1 MEVEAQAWMPF
12 GGKVRHRL
20 RGALLPICLVACS
33 LLSPQTT
40 MANEQEMRFVVV
52 RSNQAG
58 CEPTCPEWIS
68 AAGTIGPKT
77 PALLK
82 ASLKTLAGRR
92 LPLVLRSPGGDM
104 AAAMAL
110 GRLIRKSK
118 LDVAVGT
125 TVFTGC
131 QRDQKNC
138 TANDGKGADHI
149 GKAVSLGACS
159 QACTLVLA
167 SGIRR
172 LAGEG
177 TIVEDIPMLAG
188 NEANTRKLVA
198 YYGEMGVRYQS
209 LAERLRNAAGRLH
222 PYQLSLE
229 LLLTGHLPV
238 GQLVDA
244 EICRATP
251 APDNCRVF
259 TTMDLD

>member
-1 MEVEAQAWMPF
+1 MRIWNSPVGAATP
-12 GGKVRHRL
+12 RL
-20 RGALLPICLVACS
+20 RRAVLLICLLVAS
-33 LLSPQTT
+33 LLTGRPA
-40 MANEQEMRFVVV
+40 MAAEQEMRFVVV

-68 AAGTIGPKT
+68 AAGTVGAKT

-82 ASLKTLAGRR
+82 ATLKTLAGRK

-110 GRLIRKSK
+110 GRLIRKK
-118 LDVAVGT
+118 QLNVAVGT
-125 TVFTGC
+125 TVFFGC
-131 QRDQKNC
+131 QRDQQNC
-138 TANDGKGADHI
+138 TANDRKGAAYI
-149 GKAVSLGACS
+149 GKVVSAGACS

-167 SGIRR
+167 SGVRR

-177 TIVEDIPMLAG
+177 TIVEDIPMLAA
-188 NEANTRKLVA
+188 NEAETRKLVA

-229 LLLTGHLPV
+229 LLLTGQLPV

-259 TTMDLD
+259 TTMDL

>member
-1 MEVEAQAWMPF
+1 MRIWSSPVGAATP
-12 GGKVRHRL
+12 RL
-20 RGALLPICLVACS
+20 LRVALVICLLAAS
-33 LLSPQTT
+33 LLMERPA
-40 MANEQEMRFVVV
+40 MAAEQQMRFVVV
-52 RSNQAG
+52 RSNEVG

-82 ASLKTLAGRR
+82 ATLKTLAGRK

-118 LDVAVGT
+118 LSVAVGT
-125 TVFTGC
+125 TIFVGC

-138 TANDGKGADHI
+138 TANDRKAAEYI

-167 SGIRR
+167 SGNRR

-177 TIVEDIPMLAG
+177 AIVEDIPTLAG
-188 NEANTRKLVA
+188 NEADTRKLVA

-209 LAERLRNAAGRLH
+209 LVERLRSADGNLGR
-222 PYQLSLE
+222 YQLSTV
-229 LLLTGHLPV
+229 LLLTSELPV

-244 EICRATP
+244 DICRGTP

-259 TTMDLD
+259 TTMDLE

>member
-1 MEVEAQAWMPF
+1 MRIWSSPVGAATP
-12 GGKVRHRL
+12 RL
-20 RGALLPICLVACS
+20 RRVVLVVCLLAAS
-33 LLSPQTT
+33 LLMERPA
-40 MANEQEMRFVVV
+40 MAAEQEMRFVVV

-82 ASLKTLAGRR
+82 ATLKTLAGRK

-118 LDVAVGT
+118 LSVAVGT
-125 TVFTGC
+125 TVFFGC

-138 TANDGKGADHI
+138 TANDDKGADYI
-149 GKAVSLGACS
+149 GKAVSLGACA

-167 SGIRR
+167 SGHRR

-177 TIVEDIPMLAG
+177 TIVEDIPMVAG
-188 NEANTRKLVA
+188 NEASSKKLAA
-198 YYGEMGVRYQS
+198 YYDEMGVRYQM
-209 LAERLRNAAGRLH
+209 LAEGPRDAAGNPGLW
-222 PYQLSLE
+222 QLFKA
-229 LLLTGHLPV
+229 LLLTSTLAV
-238 GQLVDA
+238 DQLVDA
-244 EICRATP
+244 QICKSTP

-259 TTMDLD
+259 TTMDLE

>member
-1 MEVEAQAWMPF
+1 MRVWSSPPGPATT
-12 GGKVRHRL
+12 RL
-20 RGALLPICLVACS
+20 KCVVALICLLAAG
-33 LLSPQTT
+33 LLMERPA
-40 MANEQEMRFVVV
+40 MAAEQEMRFVVV
-52 RSNQAG
+52 RSNQVG

-68 AAGTIGPKT
+68 AAGAIGPKT

-82 ASLKTLAGRR
+82 ATLKMLAGRK

-118 LDVAVGT
+118 LSVAVGT
-125 TVFTGC
+125 TMFVGC

-138 TANDGKGADHI
+138 TANDKKGADYI
-149 GKAVSLGACS
+149 GKAASLGACE

-177 TIVEDIPMLAG
+177 TIVDDIPMLAG
-188 NEANTRKLVA
+188 NEADTRKLVA

-229 LLLTGHLPV
+229 LMLTDQLPV

-244 EICRATP
+244 EICRAVP

-259 TTMDLD
+259 TTLDLE

>member
-1 MEVEAQAWMPF
+1 MKAKAQARMPF
-12 GGKVRHRL
+12 GGRL
-20 RGALLPICLVACS
+20 RHGLAGALLSICLAASS
-33 LLSPQTT
+33 LLGTQET
-40 MANEQEMRFVVV
+40 MAAEQEMQFVVV

-82 ASLKTLAGRR
+82 ATLKTLAGRK

-104 AAAMAL
+104 VAAMAL

-118 LDVAVGT
+118 LSVAVGT
-125 TVFTGC
+125 TMFVGC
-131 QRDQKNC
+131 QRDQENC
-138 TANDGKGADHI
+138 TANDGKGAAYI

-159 QACTLVLA
+159 QACVLVLA
-167 SGIRR
+167 AGDRR

-177 TIVEDIPMLAG
+177 TIIDDIPTRAA
-188 NEANTRKLVA
+188 NEAETRKLVA
-198 YYGEMGVRYQS
+198 YYGEMGVHYQS

-229 LLLTGHLPV
+229 LLLTEQLPV

-244 EICRATP
+244 EICRAAP

-259 TTMDLD
+259 TTMDLE

>member
-1 MEVEAQAWMPF
+1 MEAKAQAWMPL
-12 GGKVRHRL
+12 GGRVRRGL
-20 RGALLPICLVACS
+20 KGALLSICLVVSGPLGA
-33 LLSPQTT
+33 QTT

-82 ASLKTLAGRR
+82 ATLKTLAGRK
-92 LPLVLRSPGGDM
+92 LPVVLRSPGGDM
-104 AAAMAL
+104 AAAMAI

-118 LDVAVGT
+118 LSVAVGT
-125 TVFTGC
+125 TVFVGC
-131 QRDQKNC
+131 QRDQKDC
-138 TANDGKGADHI
+138 TANDDKGADYI

-167 SGIRR
+167 SGNRR

-177 TIVEDIPMLAG
+177 TIVEDIPTLAG
-188 NEANTRKLVA
+188 NDAGTRKLVA
-198 YYGEMGVRYQS
+198 YYGEMGVRY
-209 LAERLRNAAGRLH
+209 
-222 PYQLSLE
+222 E
-229 LLLTGHLPV
+229 LLAANPKGESSNPDHWQMFKALLVTSTLAV
-238 GQLVDA
+238 DQLVDA
-244 EICRATP
+244 QICRGTP

-259 TTMDLD
+259 TTMDLE

>member
-1 MEVEAQAWMPF
+1 MRKWNSPAGAGMPL
-12 GGKVRHRL
+12 L
-20 RGALLPICLVACS
+20 RRALLLMGLLAAS
-33 LLSPQTT
+33 LLTGRLS
-40 MANEQEMRFVVV
+40 MAAEQEMRFVVV

-82 ASLKTLAGRR
+82 ATLKTLAGRK

-104 AAAMAL
+104 ATAMAL
-110 GRLIRKSK
+110 GRLIRKNK

-125 TVFTGC
+125 TIFFGC
-131 QRDQKNC
+131 QRDEANC
-138 TANDGKGADHI
+138 TANDDKGARYI
-149 GKAVSLGACS
+149 GKVVSLGACS

-167 SGIRR
+167 SGIQR

-177 TIVEDIPMLAG
+177 TIVDDIPTQAA
-188 NEANTRKLVA
+188 NEAETRKLVA

-229 LLLTGHLPV
+229 LLLTGQLPV

-259 TTMDLD
+259 TTMDLE